1 MHGQILQ
8 TFQPNFA
15 TANNLEERRHRQ
27 KIRNIWR
34 GHDGGF
40 FVCFPLKLQ
49 QPGGRNINTDGNY

>member
-40 FVCFPLKLQ
+40 FCLFSAKTPTT
-49 QPGGRNINTDGNY
+49 GREEH